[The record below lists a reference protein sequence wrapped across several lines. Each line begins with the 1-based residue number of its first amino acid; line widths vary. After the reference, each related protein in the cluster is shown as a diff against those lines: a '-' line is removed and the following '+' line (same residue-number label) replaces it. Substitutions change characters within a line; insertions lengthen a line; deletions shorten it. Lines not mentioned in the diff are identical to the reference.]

1 VEQVFGWI
9 GQIFQTL
16 LKLLPWLVIVPA
28 THGGVAFVHGHRIKE
43 WKPGLHWYWPV
54 ATTYR
59 LMATVRQTQM
69 IQAKV
74 AMTKDLKTVI
84 VGALVTYTVEDV
96 VSAIAKIA
104 DLPSDIIE
112 RSQEAMFAV
121 VGEHTLQEI
130 QFDRVGINERLTDRV
145 CQTLDGYGVR
155 ILQSQLTEFAPC
167 RCLAIKGQAAVG
179 QYTLWSG
186 F

>member
-1 VEQVFGWI
+1 MEQVFGWI

-16 LKLLPWLVIVPA
+16 LKLFPWLVIVPA

-54 ATTYR
+54 ATSYR

-96 VSAIAKIA
+96 ILAIAKVA

-130 QFDRVGINERLTDRV
+130 QTDRVGMNERLTDRV
-145 CQTLDGYGVR
+145 CTTLDGYGVHV
-155 ILQSQLTEFAPC
+155 LQSQLTEFGPC
-167 RCLAIKGQAAVG
+167 RILAIKGHAAVG
-179 QYTLWSG
+179 QYALWSG